1 MYPLYMGESLL
12 HHGFSLLPVRGAQ
25 DSSAP
30 KAAALDWKV
39 FQHRRATVGDV
50 ATWTQ
55 LKDWQIAIA
64 TGRISGVVVIDF
76 DDMDLWIRF
85 SSANPH
91 LIRGKLIVR
100 TRRGIHLYI
109 PVATTGSPIQSTH
122 KELWGLQADGRY
134 VIAPRSVI
142 DGHTYTIIAGSLETM
157 PAPTPGQLKEILA
170 WLQPDGASAPVGA
183 AVQPVLPGI
192 GRDRLEL
199 IQAMRAY
206 FADLVSVGRNNAAF
220 KTLTWA
226 RDRGLSHSECLALLA
241 DFIAAPGDAIES
253 ERSRTR
259 EFMATLRSAFSRPAR
274 EARAAPVRLP
284 DSVRQALS
292 RLKLTHIWRI
302 LDLLFGAGIRPGQT
316 VTRKEAL
323 AACGDHLGERNVWR
337 ALSNNLYFQLIKGKG
352 SLALS
357 PNTYGVEPERQCESS
372 EIRGEK
378 CKYSRG
384 TKLQLNAHS
393 NKGRPPHLYLIPTIE
408 TIARLVGIQKPRW
421 SSPIKHSSTKEARIR
436 TYEAKIKHKP
446 GIYANATRAGW
457 LGVSPKTIKRYDRE
471 LKIVARP
478 QYEEVPLA
486 SWNVESLPDAAM
498 GHWLQSDGKRYPTVP
513 ALAHKLVKQGR
524 VSLVK
529 QLPNYI
535 CTAEHLQQQK
545 QTVIA
550 RTQAADVPM
559 VQPVAMPQIAAKTP
573 QKAIHKPVMERK
585 PLQPTEPLFK
595 ASKVAVEHRPA
606 DLVQPVDNGYPD
618 DALRNLKRQW
628 AMLAGVG
635 ISSTTTKSDRL
646 ELVHRVMP
654 GAGEQMSDRDYGY
667 LLDAHPRRMLMWLR
681 KRIGDPAYT
690 HDDVARLYKLMGG
703 EMTRKKAVAL
713 FSQFGRNKT
722 LRCAEFVSGK
732 PDIQSKPAYLITC
745 LRADQRMAA
754 LLGGH

>member
-1 MYPLYMGESLL
+1 MSTLYMGETLL
-12 HHGFSLLPVRGAQ
+12 RHGFSLIPVRGAK

-39 FQHRRATVGDV
+39 FQHRPPLLGQV
-50 ATWTQ
+50 AVWIDFEHWE
-55 LKDWQIAIA
+55 LAIA
-64 TGRISGVVVIDF
+64 TGRVSGVVVIDF
-76 DDMDLWIRF
+76 DDMDLWISF

-109 PVATTGSPIQSTH
+109 PVATAGAPIQSTH

-134 VIAPRSVI
+134 VVAPGSEI

-170 WLQPDGASAPVGA
+170 WLQPNSAPAPAGA

-206 FADLVSVGRNNAAF
+206 FADLASAGRNNALF
-220 KTLTWA
+220 KALTWA

-274 EARAAPVRLP
+274 EVKAAPARLP
-284 DSVRQALS
+284 DSIRQALS

-316 VTRKEAL
+316 ITRKFAL
-323 AACGDHLGERNVWR
+323 SVCGEQLGERNVWR

-357 PNTYGVEPERQCESS
+357 PNTYGVEPERPGESS

-408 TIARLVGIQKPRW
+408 TVARLVGIQKPRW
-421 SSPIKHSSTKEARIR
+421 SSPIKHSSTKEARLK

-446 GIYANATRAGW
+446 GTYANATRAGW
-457 LGVSPKTIKRYDRE
+457 LGVSLKTIKRYDRE

-486 SWNVESLPDAAM
+486 SWNVESLPEAAM
-498 GHWLQSDGKRYPTVP
+498 GHWLQADGKRYPTVP
-513 ALAHKLVKQGR
+513 ALAHKLLKAGR

-545 QTVIA
+545 QTAIA
-550 RTQAADVPM
+550 RTQAVDVQA
-559 VQPVAMPQIAAKTP
+559 VQPSLAAKTP
-573 QKAIHKPVMERK
+573 QKAIHKPVIERK

-595 ASKVAVEHRPA
+595 APKAAVEHRLA
-606 DLVQPVDNGYPD
+606 DLPEALDNGYPD

-635 ISSTTTKSDRL
+635 ISSTTTKSERL

-690 HDDVARLYKLMGG
+690 RDDVARLHRLMGG
-703 EMTRKKAVAL
+703 ELTRKKAVAL
-713 FSQFGRNKT
+713 FSQFGRSKT
-722 LRCAEFVSGK
+722 LRCAEFVSSKEG
-732 PDIQSKPAYLITC
+732 IQSRPAYLITC

-754 LLGGH
+754 LLGGGHRGS